1 MLRIKEKTKK
11 NVEEKS
17 FVKVEVQRNTALD
30 SKVQKESY
38 IIIENIILLVGKIT
52 SIHHLYISYFIPSV
66 MKKVGI
72 FHGLLTDVYSV
83 KFWRLTCKNTKV
95 LKLVL

>member
-17 FVKVEVQRNTALD
+17 FVKVEVQRNTALN
-30 SKVQKESY
+30 SKMRKESY
-38 IIIENIILLVGKIT
+38 IIIENVILLVGKLLIT

-66 MKKVGI
+66 MKSRYFAWSFDRCV
-72 FHGLLTDVYSV
+72 F
-83 KFWRLTCKNTKV
+83 C
-95 LKLVL
+95 